1 MIDFMGQ
8 AGFVWWFGVV
18 EDIDDP
24 MKLGRVRVRVFGYH
38 PSDLGTLKTADLP
51 WAHPLQDITSASIS
65 GVGRSPTGLVAGS
78 HVFGFFRDGLNAQQ
92 PVVMMSV
99 GGLPREIA
107 NPQRGFND
115 PSGIYPVE
123 ANVPD
128 TNRLATGDE
137 IDKTI
142 VDLKKFT
149 RKKDVLVALDAYDDE
164 KWDEPETPYKT
175 KYPNNKVFATKS
187 GMVEEWDDTP
197 EKERHHTY
205 HPSGSFEEVANGWEK
220 DPAGTR
226 VQKISG
232 NNYEIVAGDDF
243 IHISGDARITI
254 DGSAKIYIGASKGGG
269 NLNLQVD
276 KDVNLYVKGSIKG
289 IVEGDMSL
297 NVSGDYRETIGGNK
311 YTSVG
316 GNAILESQARIVS
329 KSLLDTVIK
338 TDSSSEVFLSGT
350 GRGIKLNSFGR
361 SGSTDPNIPAE
372 ELP

>member
-38 PSDLGTLKTADLP
+38 PLDLGTLKTADLP

-65 GVGRSPTGLVAGS
+65 GVGRSPTGLVTGS
-78 HVFGFFRDGLNAQQ
+78 HVFGFFRDGSNAQQ

-99 GGLPREIA
+99 GGLPMEIA

-115 PSGIYPVE
+115 PSGIYPTE

-142 VDLKKFT
+142 VKSKKDN
-149 RKKDVLVALDAYDDE
+149 RKKDVLVALDGLDQQ
-164 KWDEPETPYKT
+164 KWSEPESPYKT

-205 HPSGSFEEVANGWEK
+205 HPSGSFEEVGNGWSK
-220 DPAGTR
+220 DPNGTR
-226 VQKISG
+226 VHKVVG
-232 NNYEIVAGDDF
+232 NNYEILAGDDF
-243 IHISGDARITI
+243 IHIKGNAKITL
-254 DGSAKIYIGASKGGG
+254 DGSASIYVGAGEDKGSM
-269 NLNLQVD
+269 NIQVD
-276 KDVNLYVKGSIKG
+276 KDVNLYIKG
-289 IVEGDMSL
+289 NIKGTVEGDMSL
-297 NVSGDYRETIGGNK
+297 KVLGDYRETIGGNK
-311 YTSVG
+311 YISVA
-316 GNAILESQARIVS
+316 GNVITEGQSKIIS
-329 KSLLDTVIK
+329 KSALDTVIK